1 MTMTSSKFCG
11 TEVRKELLD
20 RYNQVLDI
28 AAEYGYKSS
37 SYGVR
42 GDVIKSI
49 HAMFTDKQ
57 NDNVRAFALRVKIKG
72 SVPVTYV
79 AEVKT
84 RNDMIDAPT
93 VILDNNKLLEFN
105 SADEFRDFVDVL
117 RGKTKPII
125 KVEEE
130 TEEITLEV

>member
-1 MTMTSSKFCG
+1 MTSSKFCG
-11 TEVRKELLD
+11 TEVREELLD
-20 RYNQVLDI
+20 RYNQVLDV
-28 AAEYGYKSS
+28 AAEYGYKTS

-49 HAMFTDKQ
+49 HAMFVDKQ

-79 AEVKT
+79 TEIKT
-84 RNDMIDAPT
+84 RSDMVDAPT
-93 VILDNNKLLEFN
+93 VILDRSKLLEFN
-105 SADEFRDFVDVL
+105 SVDEFRDFVSEL
-117 RGKTKPII
+117 RGKTQPVI

>member
-1 MTMTSSKFCG
+1 MTMTSFKL
-11 TEVRKELLD
+11 EVRKELLD

-28 AAEYGYKSS
+28 AAEYGYNPS

-79 AEVKT
+79 AELKT
-84 RNDMIDAPT
+84 RSDMINAPT
-93 VILDNNKLLEFN
+93 VVLDNNKLLEFN
-105 SADEFRDFVDVL
+105 SVDEFRDFVDEL
-117 RGKTKPII
+117 RGKNKPII
-125 KVEEE
+125 KAEQE
-130 TEEITLEV
+130 TEEIILEV

>member
-1 MTMTSSKFCG
+1 MTMTSFKL
-11 TEVRKELLD
+11 EVRKELLD

-28 AAEYGYKSS
+28 AAEYGYNPS

-79 AEVKT
+79 AELKT
-84 RNDMIDAPT
+84 RSDMIDAPT
-93 VILDNNKLLEFN
+93 VVLDNNKLLEFN
-105 SADEFRDFVDVL
+105 SVDEFRDFVDEL
-117 RGKTKPII
+117 RGKNKPII
-125 KVEEE
+125 KAEQE
-130 TEEITLEV
+130 TEEIILEV

>member
-1 MTMTSSKFCG
+1 MTSFKL
-11 TEVRKELLD
+11 EVRKELLD

-28 AAEYGYKSS
+28 AAEYGYNPS

-79 AEVKT
+79 TELKT
-84 RNDMIDAPT
+84 RSDMIDAPT
-93 VILDNNKLLEFN
+93 VVLDNNKLLEFN
-105 SADEFRDFVDVL
+105 SVDEFRDFVDEL
-117 RGKTKPII
+117 RGKNKLII
-125 KVEEE
+125 KAEQE
-130 TEEITLEV
+130 TEEIILEV

>member
-1 MTMTSSKFCG
+1 MTMTSFKL
-11 TEVRKELLD
+11 EVRKELLD

-28 AAEYGYKSS
+28 AAEYGYDPS

-79 AEVKT
+79 AELKT
-84 RNDMIDAPT
+84 RSDMIDAPT
-93 VILDNNKLLEFN
+93 VVLDNNKLLEFN
-105 SADEFRDFVDVL
+105 SVDEFRDFVDEL
-117 RGKTKPII
+117 RGKNKPII
-125 KVEEE
+125 KAEQE
-130 TEEITLEV
+130 TEEIILEV

>member
-1 MTMTSSKFCG
+1 MTSSKFCG
-11 TEVRKELLD
+11 TEVRRELLD
-20 RYNQVLDI
+20 GYNQVLDV
-28 AAEYGYKSS
+28 AAEYGYKPS

-79 AEVKT
+79 AELKT
-84 RNDMIDAPT
+84 RNDMVDAPT

-105 SADEFRDFVDVL
+105 SADEFRDFVDEL

-125 KVEEE
+125 KVDEE

>member
-1 MTMTSSKFCG
+1 MTSFKL
-11 TEVRKELLD
+11 EVRKELLD

-28 AAEYGYKSS
+28 AAEYGYNPS

-79 AEVKT
+79 AELKT
-84 RNDMIDAPT
+84 RSDMIDAPT
-93 VILDNNKLLEFN
+93 VVLDNNKLLEFN
-105 SADEFRDFVDVL
+105 SVDEFRDFVDEL
-117 RGKTKPII
+117 RGKNKLII
-125 KVEEE
+125 KAEQE
-130 TEEITLEV
+130 TEEIILEV

>member
-1 MTMTSSKFCG
+1 MTSSKFCG
-11 TEVRKELLD
+11 TEVREELLD

-28 AAEYGYKSS
+28 AAEYGYKPS

-42 GDVIKSI
+42 GDVIQSI
-49 HAMFTDKQ
+49 HAMFVDKQ

-79 AEVKT
+79 TEIKT
-84 RNDMIDAPT
+84 RSDMINAPT
-93 VILDNNKLLEFN
+93 TILDNNKLLKFN
-105 SADEFRDFVDVL
+105 SVDDFIDFVKVL
-117 RGKTKPII
+117 RGKNKPII
-125 KVEEE
+125 NMEEK

>member
-1 MTMTSSKFCG
+1 MTSFKL
-11 TEVRKELLD
+11 EVRKELLD

-28 AAEYGYKSS
+28 VAEYGYNPS

-79 AEVKT
+79 AELKT
-84 RNDMIDAPT
+84 RSDMIDAPT
-93 VILDNNKLLEFN
+93 VVLDNNKLLEFN
-105 SADEFRDFVDVL
+105 SVDEFRDFVDEL
-117 RGKTKPII
+117 RGKNKLII
-125 KVEEE
+125 KAEQE
-130 TEEITLEV
+130 TEEIILEV

>member
-1 MTMTSSKFCG
+1 MTSSKFCG

-28 AAEYGYKSS
+28 AAEYGYKPS

-72 SVPVTYV
+72 SVPATYV
-79 AEVKT
+79 AELKT

-93 VILDNNKLLEFN
+93 VILDNNKLLKFN
-105 SADEFRDFVDVL
+105 SVDDFIDFVKVL
-117 RGKTKPII
+117 RGKNKPII
-125 KVEEE
+125 NMEEK

>member
-1 MTMTSSKFCG
+1 MTMTSSKL
-11 TEVRKELLD
+11 EVRKELLD

-28 AAEYGYKSS
+28 AAEYGYKPS

-79 AEVKT
+79 AELKT

-105 SADEFRDFVDVL
+105 SVDEFRDFVNVL
-117 RGKTKPII
+117 RGKNKPII

>member
-20 RYNQVLDI
+20 RYNQVLDV
-28 AAEYGYKSS
+28 AAEYGYKPS

-57 NDNVRAFALRVKIKG
+57 NDNVRAFAMRVKIKG

-79 AEVKT
+79 AEVRT
-84 RNDMIDAPT
+84 RNDIVEAPT
-93 VILDNNKLLEFN
+93 VILDKNKLLELH
-105 SADEFRDFVDVL
+105 SADDFREFINVL

-130 TEEITLEV
+130 TEEITLKV

>member
-1 MTMTSSKFCG
+1 MTSFKL
-11 TEVRKELLD
+11 EVRKELLD

-28 AAEYGYKSS
+28 AAEYGYNPS

-79 AEVKT
+79 AELKT
-84 RNDMIDAPT
+84 RSDMINAPT
-93 VILDNNKLLEFN
+93 VVLDNNKLLEFN
-105 SADEFRDFVDVL
+105 SVDEFRDFVDEL
-117 RGKTKPII
+117 RGKNKPII
-125 KVEEE
+125 KAEQE
-130 TEEITLEV
+130 TEEIILEV

>member
-1 MTMTSSKFCG
+1 MTSSKFCG

-20 RYNQVLDI
+20 RDNQVLDI
-28 AAEYGYKSS
+28 AAEYGYKPS

-57 NDNVRAFALRVKIKG
+57 NDNVRAFALRVNIKG

-79 AEVKT
+79 AELKT

-105 SADEFRDFVDVL
+105 SVDEFRDFVNVL
-117 RGKTKPII
+117 RGKTKPAI
-125 KVEEE
+125 KVEEQ
-130 TEEITLEV
+130 TEELTLEV

>member
-1 MTMTSSKFCG
+1 MFTN
-11 TEVRKELLD
+11 VRQELVDTFEENLS
-20 RYNQVLDI
+20 I
-28 AAEYGYKSS
+28 AEEYEYKPS

-49 HAMFTDKQ
+49 HAMLVDKK
-57 NDNVRAFALRVKIKG
+57 NDNTRAFALRVKIKG

-79 AEVKT
+79 AEIKT

-105 SADEFRDFVDVL
+105 SVDEFRGFVSEL
-117 RGKTKPII
+117 RGKDKPII

-130 TEEITLEV
+130 TEEVTLEV

>member
-1 MTMTSSKFCG
+1 MTSSKFCG
-11 TEVRKELLD
+11 IEVRKELLD

-28 AAEYGYKSS
+28 AAEYGYKPS

-79 AEVKT
+79 AEIKT

-93 VILDNNKLLEFN
+93 VILYNNKLLEFN
-105 SADEFRDFVDVL
+105 SVDEFRDFVDEL